1 MNTRTIQR
9 VDEKLTRKAV
19 EEKMDKYR
27 MYLLTVPADILPSI
41 TASYTLI
48 PASSNQFNSKTEN
61 AAIERAELE
70 LEREK
75 YFKWI
80 HNAVASLKADEKEII
95 MRRYLNPEI
104 DTDREI
110 WMDLC
115 IGSTK
120 YYKKKWEAILR
131 LAFNLKIEV
140 YQKKRE
146 VKRHES

>member
-1 MNTRTIQR
+1 MKTNTIQR
-9 VDEKLTRKAV
+9 VDEKLTRKEV
-19 EEKMDKYR
+19 EGKLDKYR
-27 MYLLTVPADILPSI
+27 MYLLTLPADILPTI
-41 TASYTLI
+41 TASYALV
-48 PASSNQFNSKTEN
+48 PASSNQFSSKTEN

-70 LEREK
+70 IEREK

-80 HNAVASLKADEKEII
+80 HRAVASLKQDEKEII

-140 YQKKRE
+140 YQNKRE

>member
-1 MNTRTIQR
+1 MKTNTIQR
-9 VDEKLTRKAV
+9 VDEKLTRKEV
-19 EEKMDKYR
+19 EGKLDKYR
-27 MYLLTVPADILPSI
+27 MYLLTLPADILPTI
-41 TASYTLI
+41 TANYSLVT
-48 PASSNQFNSKTEN
+48 ATSNQFSSKTEN

-70 LEREK
+70 IEREK
-75 YFKWI
+75 YFSWI
-80 HNAVASLKADEKEII
+80 HGAVTSLKPDEKEII

-140 YQKKRE
+140 YQNKRE

>member
-9 VDEKLTRKAV
+9 VDEKLTRKTV

-48 PASSNQFNSKTEN
+48 PSSSNQFNSKTEN
-61 AAIERAELE
+61 AALERVELE
-70 LEREK
+70 LERDK

-80 HNAVASLKADEKEII
+80 HNAVGSLKEDEKEII

>member
-1 MNTRTIQR
+1 MNTQTIQR
-9 VDEKLTRKAV
+9 VDEKCTRKAV
-19 EEKMDKYR
+19 EEKMEKYR
-27 MYLLTVPADILPSI
+27 MYLLTVPVDKLPSI
-41 TASYTLI
+41 TASYSLI
-48 PASSNQFNSKTEN
+48 PSQSNQFNSKTEN
-61 AAIERAELE
+61 IAVERAELE

-75 YFKWI
+75 FINWV
-80 HNAVASLKADEKEII
+80 HCAVSSLKIDERQII
-95 MRRYLNPEI
+95 IRRYLQQEI

-140 YQKKRE
+140 YQKQRE
-146 VKRHES
+146 VK

>member
-1 MNTRTIQR
+1 MKTNTIQR
-9 VDEKLTRKAV
+9 VDEKLTRKEV
-19 EEKMDKYR
+19 ETKLDKYR
-27 MYLLTVPADILPSI
+27 MYLLTLPADILPTI
-41 TASYTLI
+41 TASYSLVT
-48 PASSNQFNSKTEN
+48 ATSNQFSSKTEN

-70 LEREK
+70 IEREK
-75 YFKWI
+75 YFTWI
-80 HNAVASLKADEKEII
+80 HGAVASLKPDEKEII
-95 MRRYLNPEI
+95 IRRYLNPEI

-140 YQKKRE
+140 YQNKRE